1 MPAPK
6 KTPQFLQEVIEP
18 DVQPVVEP
26 EPEVLIEEEKPKK
39 ASRLKAAVKKVT
51 SRKKK

>member
-1 MPAPK
+1 MPLPK
-6 KTPQFLQEVIEP
+6 KAQFLQEVIEP
-18 DVQPVVEP
+18 EVQTPVEP
-26 EPEVLIEEEKPKK
+26 EPEVLVEEEKPKK